1 MAKCKL
7 PRCADAGVRAG
18 FAEHART
25 PRRRPGGGLSPGA
38 AGGVR
43 VADARGGAGQDL
55 NGVPGSRRVGG
66 PAPDAPGG
74 A

>member
-7 PRCADAGVRAG
+7 PSCADAGVRAG

-38 AGGVR
+38 W
-43 VADARGGAGQDL
+43 GGAGQDL
-55 NGVPGSRRVGG
+55 NGVPGSRRNG
-66 PAPDAPGG
+66 PAPNAHGG
-74 A
+74 E